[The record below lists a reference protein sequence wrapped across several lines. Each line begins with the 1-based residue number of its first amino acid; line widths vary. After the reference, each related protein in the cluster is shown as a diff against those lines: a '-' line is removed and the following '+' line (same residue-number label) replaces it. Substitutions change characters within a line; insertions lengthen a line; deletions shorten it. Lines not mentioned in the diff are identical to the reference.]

1 MDLGISG
8 RWGVVEA
15 ASKGLGK
22 GCAEA
27 LAAEGVNLV
36 LNARGAEALEE
47 TAAAIRKASPGVE
60 IKTVAG
66 DITKREVRQ
75 AILAAPPQVDILVTN
90 AGGPPPGNFRT
101 DTRERWLAALEAQL
115 LGHVEMITAVV
126 DGMAE
131 RGFGRI
137 VNITSASVKMP
148 IQNLGLSTAARM
160 ALTGFAST
168 ISREVVAQNVVINN
182 LLPGP
187 FETDRLRNS
196 IRFAAEKGD
205 ISYDEA
211 YRLRLGENPSGRFG
225 TAEEFGKVC
234 AFMCSAHFGFITAQ
248 NVLMDGGAY
257 PGNI

>member
-8 RWGVVEA
+8 KWGIVEA

-27 LAAEGVNLV
+27 LATEGVNLV
-36 LNARGAEALEE
+36 LNARGAEALEA
-47 TAAAIRKASPGVE
+47 TAAEIRAANPGVE

-66 DITKREVRQ
+66 DITKSEVRQ
-75 AILAAPPQVDILVTN
+75 ALLDTVPQLDILVTN

-101 DTRERWLAALEAQL
+101 DTRERWLAALEGQL

-160 ALTGFAST
+160 ALTGFSST
-168 ISREVVAQNVVINN
+168 ISRELVSKNVVINN

-187 FETDRLRNS
+187 FDTDRLRGS
-196 IRFAAEKGD
+196 VKFAAEKAG
-205 ISYDEA
+205 ISFDESYKA
-211 YRLRLGENPSGRFG
+211 RLAENPSGRFG

-234 AFMCSAHFGFITAQ
+234 AFLCSQHVGFITAQ
-248 NVLMDGGAY
+248 NVLMDGGAF

>member
-1 MDLGISG
+1 MDLGIQG
-8 RWGVVEA
+8 RWAIVEA

-27 LAAEGVNLV
+27 LGAEGVNLV
-36 LNARGAEALEE
+36 LNARGAEALEA
-47 TAAAIRKASPGVE
+47 TAAEIRAANPGIEVKAI
-60 IKTVAG
+60 AG
-66 DITKREVRQ
+66 DITKSEVRQ
-75 AILAAPPQVDILVTN
+75 SLLDAPPQVDILVTN

-101 DTRERWLAALEAQL
+101 DTRERWLAALEGQL

-168 ISREVVAQNVVINN
+168 ISREVVSKNVVVNN

-187 FETDRLRNS
+187 FDTDRLRGG
-196 IRFAAEKGD
+196 ITFAAEKAGVAFED
-205 ISYDEA
+205 A
-211 YRLRLGENPSGRFG
+211 YKERLSHNPAGRFG
-225 TAEEFGKVC
+225 TSEEFGKVC
-234 AFMCSAHFGFITAQ
+234 AFLCSDHVGFITAQ
-248 NVLMDGGAY
+248 NVLMDGGAF

>member
-1 MDLGISG
+1 MDLGIEG
-8 RWGVVEA
+8 RWGIVEA

-27 LAAEGVNLV
+27 LAEEGVNLV
-36 LNARGAEALEE
+36 LNARGVEALEA
-47 TAAAIRKASPGVE
+47 TAASIRAANPDVE
-60 IKTVAG
+60 IETVAG
-66 DITKREVRQ
+66 DITQGTVRQ
-75 AILAAPPQVDILVTN
+75 ALLDAAPTPDILVTN

-101 DTRERWLAALEAQL
+101 DTRERWLAALEGQL
-115 LGHVEMITAVV
+115 LGHAEMIAAVV

-168 ISREVVAQNVVINN
+168 ISRELIAKNVVINN

-187 FETDRLRNS
+187 FDTDRLQGGMN
-196 IRFAAEKGD
+196 FAAEKAGVPV
-205 ISYDEA
+205 DEI
-211 YRLRLGENPSGRFG
+211 YKQRLAESPAGRFG

-234 AFMCSAHFGFITAQ
+234 AFLCSDHVGFMTAQ
-248 NVLMDGGAY
+248 NVLMDGGAF

>member
-1 MDLGISG
+1 MDLGIQG
-8 RWGVVEA
+8 RWAIVEA

-27 LAAEGVNLV
+27 LGAEGVNLV
-36 LNARGAEALEE
+36 LNARGAEALEA
-47 TAAAIRKASPGVE
+47 TAAEIRATNPGIEVKAI
-60 IKTVAG
+60 AG
-66 DITKREVRQ
+66 DITKPEVRQ
-75 AILAAPPQVDILVTN
+75 SLLDAPPQVDILVTN
-90 AGGPPPGNFRT
+90 AGGPPPGDFRT
-101 DTRERWLAALEAQL
+101 DTRERWLAALDAQL

-126 DGMAE
+126 DSMAE

-168 ISREVVAQNVVINN
+168 ISREVVSKNVVVNN

-187 FETDRLRNS
+187 FDTDRLRGG
-196 IRFAAEKGD
+196 IKFAAEKAGITFED
-205 ISYDEA
+205 A
-211 YRLRLGENPSGRFG
+211 YKQRLAHNPSGRFG
-225 TAEEFGKVC
+225 TSEEFGKVC
-234 AFMCSAHFGFITAQ
+234 AFLCSNHVGFITAQ
-248 NVLMDGGAY
+248 NVLMDGGAF